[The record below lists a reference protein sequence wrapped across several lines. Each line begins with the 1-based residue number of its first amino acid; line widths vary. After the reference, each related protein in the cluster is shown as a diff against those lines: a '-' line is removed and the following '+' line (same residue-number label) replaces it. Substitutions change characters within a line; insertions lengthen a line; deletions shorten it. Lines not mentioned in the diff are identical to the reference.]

1 MFKFALPFQLF
12 NPKLFNL
19 LSILIPIYNYNVTHL
34 VTELRRQAEELG
46 IVYEICLLD
55 DASAEEFR
63 KQNRNLIQKTN
74 IRYEELPENVGRS
87 AIRNR
92 LVEMAKYEYLL
103 FMDCDSGVIMPHY
116 LQTYREALNPQ
127 ALLYGG
133 RAYLPKA
140 PLDPQHL
147 LHWQYGRQ
155 REQQDFQERQ
165 KNPYHSFMTNNF
177 LMPKSLFESI
187 TFDESLRTY
196 GHEDTLFG
204 MELAAKNVEILHL
217 HNPLLHMGLETAEVF
232 LAKSKMA
239 VYNLAQLIK
248 QGKNVSTRL
257 SDTYTKLAKWKFVR
271 LAGLVLKMFRP
282 FVFNYL
288 QRAQKVNL
296 LFLDLYKLDLFI
308 EAMQSQR

>member
-1 MFKFALPFQLF
+1 M
-12 NPKLFNL
+12 
-19 LSILIPIYNYNVTHL
+19 LSILIPVYNYNVTNL

-46 IVYEICLLD
+46 IVYEICVLD
-55 DASAEEFR
+55 DASTEAFR
-63 KQNRNLIQKTN
+63 KQNHNLIQKTN

-116 LQTYREALNPQ
+116 LQTYLEVLHPQ
-127 ALLYGG
+127 RLLYGG

-140 PLDPQHL
+140 PVDSPYL

-177 LMPKSLFESI
+177 LMPKTLFESI

-204 MELAAKNVEILHL
+204 MELAKRNIEILHL

-257 SDTYTKLAKWKFVR
+257 SDTYTKLAKWKLAN
-271 LAGLVLKMFRP
+271 LAGLILKMFRP
-282 FVFNYL
+282 FIFSYL
-288 QRAQKVNL
+288 QSTQKANL
-296 LFLDLYKLDLFI
+296 HFLDLYKLDLFI

>member
-1 MFKFALPFQLF
+1 M
-12 NPKLFNL
+12 
-19 LSILIPIYNYNVTHL
+19 LSILIPVYNYNVTHL

-46 IVYEICLLD
+46 IVYEICVLD
-55 DASAEEFR
+55 DASTEAFR
-63 KQNRNLIQKTN
+63 RQNHHLIQKTN

-116 LQTYREALNPQ
+116 LQTYLESLHPQ
-127 ALLYGG
+127 RLLYGG

-140 PLDPQHL
+140 PVDSQYL

-177 LMPKSLFESI
+177 LMPKTLFKSI

-204 MELAAKNVEILHL
+204 MELAKRNIEILHL

-257 SDTYTKLAKWKFVR
+257 SDTYIKLGKWK
-271 LAGLVLKMFRP
+271 LAGLAGVTLKMFRP
-282 FVFNYL
+282 FIFSYL
-288 QRAQKVNL
+288 QSTQRVDL
-296 LFLDLYKLDLFI
+296 HFLDLYKLDLFI